1 MRTLTWFAAILL
13 TAATGVF
20 AQDIDVE
27 NLARP
32 ERLELANCMSDT
44 LTVIEKYGLGRQLF
58 SLWDIFDASCAIEIE
73 RVKSAAENQLK
84 DDFEKKLMPGQL
96 ILAMVTAAAEL
107 YEKKPLSS
115 CSGTGC
121 AINEYRTC
129 LMRQMPT
136 AIRLRTG
143 PRDFDN
149 QAQQQCEDTESAAR
163 SALTNDFDNVQKRH
177 RAGRF
182 DHKMNDVISNII
194 VGTRQAVVVLY
205 AEDLVKVQPERKS
218 CRASPRISL
227 DVNRP
232 TEPTE
237 YECVIKQ
244 K

>member
-1 MRTLTWFAAILL
+1 
-13 TAATGVF
+13 
-20 AQDIDVE
+20 
-27 NLARP
+27 
-32 ERLELANCMSDT
+32 
-44 LTVIEKYGLGRQLF
+44 
-58 SLWDIFDASCAIEIE
+58 
-73 RVKSAAENQLK
+73 
-84 DDFEKKLMPGQL
+84 
-96 ILAMVTAAAEL
+96 
-107 YEKKPLSS
+107 
-115 CSGTGC
+115 
-121 AINEYRTC
+121 
-129 LMRQMPT
+129 MPT

-143 PRDFDN
+143 PRDFEN

-218 CRASPRISL
+218 CKPEKCGASPCISL

-237 YECVIKQ
+237 YECVIRQ